1 MKIQIDGIA
10 ELNEK
15 LDELA
20 DNERM
25 KNALTRSGELV
36 RDRARTKCPVRKP
49 KGGHLRRSI
58 NYTVEGDSALVGT
71 SVKYAPYVEFGTGS
85 LGDPSVPHTDKK
97 QWTYYSKTLKQ
108 FVTTSG
114 QEKHPYLVPALKD
127 STKEIADIFKEEF
140 GK

>member
-1 MKIQIDGIA
+1 MKIQIDGMA

-15 LDELA
+15 LRELA
-20 DNERM
+20 DSERM

-36 RDRARTKCPVRKP
+36 RDRARTKCPVRT
-49 KGGHLRRSI
+49 GYLHDHI
-58 NYTVEGDSALVGT
+58 EYTVEGDSALVGT
-71 SVKYAPYVEFGTGS
+71 SVEYAPYVEFGTGS
-85 LGDPSVPHTDKK
+85 RGGPCVPHTDKK
-97 QWTYYSKTLKQ
+97 QWTYYSKELKQ

>member
-1 MKIQIDGIA
+1 MKIQIDGMA

-15 LDELA
+15 LRELA
-20 DNERM
+20 DSERM

-36 RDRARTKCPVRKP
+36 RDRARTKCPVRT
-49 KGGHLRRSI
+49 GYLHDHI
-58 NYTVEGDSALVGT
+58 EYTVEGDSALVGT
-71 SVKYAPYVEFGTGS
+71 SVEYAPYVEFGTGS
-85 LGDPSVPHTDKK
+85 RGDPSVPHTDKK
-97 QWTYYSKTLKQ
+97 QWTYYSKELKQ

>member
-36 RDRARTKCPVRKP
+36 RDRAKMNCPVQT
-49 KGGHLRRSI
+49 GHLYRHI

>member
-1 MKIQIDGIA
+1 MKIQIDGMA

-15 LDELA
+15 LRELA
-20 DNERM
+20 DSERM

-36 RDRARTKCPVRKP
+36 RDRARTKCPVRT
-49 KGGHLRRSI
+49 GYLHDHI
-58 NYTVEGDSALVGT
+58 EYTVEGDSALVGT
-71 SVKYAPYVEFGTGS
+71 SVEYAPYVEFGTGS
-85 LGDPSVPHTDKK
+85 RGDPSVPHTDKK